1 MNSTQSAPI
10 ALLNLVCIISF
21 SGVTTAQDFPSKPIR
36 LHSSGVVG
44 GLTDNTARILA
55 ERMQASP
62 EMRGQAVIVENRPGG
77 AGVVSVMSVVKAPPD
92 GYSILIAD
100 IGQAAIIPVLDPKP
114 QYDPLRD
121 LTPISRIGEMPFFL
135 SVNTSVGAANLR
147 EFISI
152 VKANPGKFSYG
163 SNGSGSVHHLAA
175 ESMKTALG
183 LDLLHIP
190 YKGSAQSTPAMIAGQ
205 IDVLFT
211 LLAPMSPHVKA
222 GKVNLIAVA
231 TAQRSKQAPDIPT
244 FAELGVKDMII
255 VPTVSALAP
264 AGIPRPL
271 LARLSAEI
279 VKAARHPDAL
289 SRFEKLAIDV
299 VANSPDEYA
308 AQVKADLLTFA
319 RAVKISGAKP
329 AEF

>member
-1 MNSTQSAPI
+1 MTRTRVTGILNINLFVVISLSTA
-10 ALLNLVCIISF
+10 AM
-21 SGVTTAQDFPSKPIR
+21 AQEYPNKPIR

-77 AGVVSVMSVVKAPPD
+77 AGVVSVMSVVKSAPD

-135 SVNTSVGAANLR
+135 SVHASVEASSLR
-147 EFISI
+147 EFIET
-152 VKANPGKFSYG
+152 VKANPGKYSYG

-205 IDVLFT
+205 IQVLFT
-211 LLAPMSPHVKA
+211 LLAPMTPHMRA
-222 GKVNLIAVA
+222 GKVKLLAVA
-231 TAQRSKQAPDIPT
+231 SAQRSKQAPDIPT
-244 FAELGVKDMII
+244 FVELGVRDMVI

-264 AGIPRPL
+264 AGMPRAL
-271 LARLSAEI
+271 LGRLSAEI
-279 VKAARHPDAL
+279 IKAARHPDSLA
-289 SRFEKLAIDV
+289 RFEKLAIDV

-308 AQVKADLLTFA
+308 AQVKADLVTFA
-319 RAVKISGAKP
+319 RAVKVSGAKP

>member
-1 MNSTQSAPI
+1 MTRTRVTGILNINLFVVISLSTA
-10 ALLNLVCIISF
+10 AM
-21 SGVTTAQDFPSKPIR
+21 AQEYPNKPIR

-77 AGVVSVMSVVKAPPD
+77 AGVVSVMSVVKSAPD

-135 SVNTSVGAANLR
+135 SVHASVEASSLR
-147 EFISI
+147 EFIET
-152 VKANPGKFSYG
+152 VKANPGKYSDG

-175 ESMKTALG
+175 ESMKTSLG

-205 IDVLFT
+205 IQVLFT
-211 LLAPMSPHVKA
+211 LLAPMTPHMRA
-222 GKVNLIAVA
+222 GKVKLLAVA
-231 TAQRSKQAPDIPT
+231 SAQRSKQAPDIPT
-244 FAELGVKDMII
+244 FVELGVRDMVI

-264 AGIPRPL
+264 AGMPRAL
-271 LARLSAEI
+271 LGRLSAEI
-279 VKAARHPDAL
+279 IKAARHPDSLA
-289 SRFEKLAIDV
+289 RFEKLAIDV

-308 AQVKADLLTFA
+308 AQVKADLVTFA
-319 RAVKISGAKP
+319 RAVKVSGAKP

>member
-1 MNSTQSAPI
+1 MSFTHRTGVFRI
-10 ALLNLVCIISF
+10 EWLFLLML
-21 SGVTTAQDFPSKPIR
+21 SGAATAQDYPVKPIR

-55 ERMQASP
+55 ERMQTSP
-62 EMRGQAVIVENRPGG
+62 ELRGQPVIVENRSGG

-135 SVNTSVGAANLR
+135 SVNSSVGASNLR
-147 EFISI
+147 EFVDI
-152 VKANPGKFSYG
+152 VKANPGKFTYG

-183 LDLLHIP
+183 LEITHIP

-211 LLAPMSPHVKA
+211 LLAPMTPHVKA
-222 GKVNLIAVA
+222 GKVRLLAVA
-231 TAQRSKQAPDIPT
+231 SAQRSKQAPDIAT
-244 FAELGVKDMII
+244 FAELGVKDMVI

-264 AGIPRPL
+264 AGMPRAL
-271 LARLSAEI
+271 LNRISAEI
-279 VKAARHPDAL
+279 VKAARHPDSLA
-289 SRFEKLAIDV
+289 RFEKLAIDV
-299 VANSPDEYA
+299 VANSPEEYA
-308 AQVKADLLTFA
+308 AQVKADLGTFA

>member
-1 MNSTQSAPI
+1 MTSKHVIVGLRIKLFFLLSLP
-10 ALLNLVCIISF
+10 ALAV
-21 SGVTTAQDFPSKPIR
+21 AQDYPSKPVR

-77 AGVVSVMSVVKAPPD
+77 AGVVSVMSVVKSAPD

-100 IGQAAIIPVLDPKP
+100 IGQAAILPVLDPKP

-135 SVNTSVGAANLR
+135 SVHASVEASSLR
-147 EFISI
+147 EFIDT
-152 VKANPGKFSYG
+152 VKASPGKYSYG

-205 IDVLFT
+205 IQALFT
-211 LLAPMSPHVKA
+211 LLAPMTPHMRA
-222 GKVNLIAVA
+222 GKVRLLAVA
-231 TAQRSKQAPDIPT
+231 SAQRSKQAPDIPT
-244 FAELGVKDMII
+244 FAELGVKDMVI

-264 AGIPRPL
+264 AGMPRAL
-271 LARLSAEI
+271 LGRLSTEI
-279 VKAARHPDAL
+279 IKAARHPDSLA
-289 SRFEKLAIDV
+289 RFEKLAIDV
-299 VANSPDEYA
+299 VANNPDEYA
-308 AQVKADLLTFA
+308 AQVKADLVTFT
-319 RAVKISGAKP
+319 RAVKVSGAKP

>member
-1 MNSTQSAPI
+1 MTRTRVTGILNINLFVMISLSTA
-10 ALLNLVCIISF
+10 AM
-21 SGVTTAQDFPSKPIR
+21 AQEYPNKPIR

-77 AGVVSVMSVVKAPPD
+77 AGVVSVMSVVKSAPD

-135 SVNTSVGAANLR
+135 SVHASVEASSLR
-147 EFISI
+147 EFIET
-152 VKANPGKFSYG
+152 VKANPGKYSYG

-205 IDVLFT
+205 IQVLFT
-211 LLAPMSPHVKA
+211 LLAPMTPHMRA
-222 GKVNLIAVA
+222 GKVKLLAVA
-231 TAQRSKQAPDIPT
+231 SAQRSKQAPDIPT
-244 FAELGVKDMII
+244 FVELGVRDMVI

-264 AGIPRPL
+264 AGMPRAL
-271 LARLSAEI
+271 LGRLSAEI
-279 VKAARHPDAL
+279 IKAARHPDSLA
-289 SRFEKLAIDV
+289 RFEKLAIDV

-308 AQVKADLLTFA
+308 AQVKADLVTFA
-319 RAVKISGAKP
+319 RAVKVSGAKP